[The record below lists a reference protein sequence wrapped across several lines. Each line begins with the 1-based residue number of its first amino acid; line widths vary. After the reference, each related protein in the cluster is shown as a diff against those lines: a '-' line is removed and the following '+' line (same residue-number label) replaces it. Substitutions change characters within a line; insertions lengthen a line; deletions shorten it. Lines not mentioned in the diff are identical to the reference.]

1 MHPKGK
7 CELHFHSILRSV
19 QEAAEGGRHCS
30 HRDGVRA
37 ERHSETKIFT
47 EIVAIS
53 FPTVMKTIILQIQ
66 GG

>member
-47 EIVAIS
+47 ES
-53 FPTVMKTIILQIQ
+53 
-66 GG
+66 